1 LASLQKYNFCTPEL
15 GIFALRNPEKVLKTS
30 QLDIHDRNALYRF
43 VMSDKKNTNDFV
55 HIGNIIPNAL
65 KNYRR
70 QPDSGMGKVWEVWN
84 DAVGKMI
91 AENARP
97 SAFKGKLMIVNV
109 SSSAWIQNLQFEKDE
124 IIKKVNAG
132 LGKRQVQDIQFKVGP
147 LK

>member
-1 LASLQKYNFCTPEL
+1 
-15 GIFALRNPEKVLKTS
+15 
-30 QLDIHDRNALYRF
+30 
-43 VMSDKKNTNDFV
+43 MSDKKNTKDFV

-70 QPDSGMGKVWEVWN
+70 QPDSGMGKVWEIWN
-84 DAVGKMI
+84 HAVGKMI
-91 AENARP
+91 AENATP

-132 LGKRQVQDIQFKVGP
+132 LGKRQVEDIQFKVGP